1 MKLNLGC
8 GPVQP
13 SGWINV
19 DNSYRARFAT
29 TAPRLDALLTKF
41 RLIPATEFRPGL
53 RAVNLERRLP
63 WEEGR
68 IDAIYGGEML
78 EHFTEEKGNFL
89 LRECFRVLKP
99 GGILR
104 MRVPNNAIFWQ
115 NYLDEYNKT
124 KSLPREQWNDHHA
137 RWIRMFFDDICVKFR
152 AGYSGHYHRW
162 MFDEISLCVAFEK
175 AGFTEVSSMQFHSS
189 RISSISDVEVRDD
202 LIVEGVKR

>member
-29 TAPRLDALLTKF
+29 TAPSLDALLTKF

-53 RAVNLERRLP
+53 RAVNLESRLP

-78 EHFTEEKGNFL
+78 EHFT
-89 LRECFRVLKP
+89 
-99 GGILR
+99 
-104 MRVPNNAIFWQ
+104 
-115 NYLDEYNKT
+115 
-124 KSLPREQWNDHHA
+124 
-137 RWIRMFFDDICVKFR
+137 
-152 AGYSGHYHRW
+152 
-162 MFDEISLCVAFEK
+162 
-175 AGFTEVSSMQFHSS
+175 
-189 RISSISDVEVRDD
+189 
-202 LIVEGVKR
+202 